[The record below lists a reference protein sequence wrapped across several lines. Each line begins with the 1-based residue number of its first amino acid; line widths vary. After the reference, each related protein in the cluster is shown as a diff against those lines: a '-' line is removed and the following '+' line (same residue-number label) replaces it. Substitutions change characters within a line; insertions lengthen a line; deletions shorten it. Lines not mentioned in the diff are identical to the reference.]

1 MICRDKKSRVR
12 IGHGFP
18 LGSLR
23 AEYRQFPGSL
33 AVRIF
38 CII

>member
-1 MICRDKKSRVR
+1 MVRQEEKAKKAKY
-12 IGHGFP
+12 FQ
-18 LGSLR
+18 GSLR

-38 CII
+38 CIIEV

>member
-1 MICRDKKSRVR
+1 MVCQERKAKKSKY
-12 IGHGFP
+12 FQ
-18 LGSLR
+18 GSLR